1 MADIKNK
8 QIFALNLKNQLNI
21 HGKVPTNLIDDLDIK
36 KATVYSWLNGQT
48 FPRIDKIELL
58 ADYFGI
64 TKSELVE
71 DKTKLQNNN
80 STTKASIDLQKYAV
94 DDSERDE
101 AINAGG
107 VPISDED
114 WAIIKAVLSKYP
126 RKDQ

>member
-1 MADIKNK
+1 MSDIKNK
-8 QIFALNLKNQLNI
+8 QIFSLNLKHQMNI
-21 HGKVPTNLIDDLDIK
+21 HGKVPTDLIDDLDIK
-36 KATVYSWLNGQT
+36 KATVYSWINGQT

-64 TKSELVE
+64 TKADLVE
-71 DKTKLQNNN
+71 DKTKSKNNN
-80 STTKASIDLQKYAV
+80 TTNQEPIDLQRYAV
-94 DDSERDE
+94 DDSERNE